1 MVNKNIIRKILNEF
15 LTEQFND
22 YGDIKN
28 VKKLK
33 KDWRKDV
40 TSGTERGITK
50 IKTGL
55 SGNSIKEIVKDL
67 SDKFGISRISY
78 AGRGLNGIA
87 FVADGAKILKL
98 TQDED
103 EIEGIQKIV
112 GKEIPGIVNYY
123 GYEYYPEYNIYG
135 ILMDKAKPISKTEK
149 DIYTTMFYEGA
160 NYSDSDF
167 WDDYDEEYLDN
178 LVNRLE
184 NPEPE
189 DELPPIGISG
199 YFGSDEDDEED
210 EEFDDEDESNYYTP
224 RREKPVSS
232 VNITHDDEDESNYYI
247 PKREKPVSSVNIT
260 YDELIDYIE
269 KYRELLLKLEAN
281 NIATKDLHG
290 ENIGQINGELVHFDV
305 MAF

>member
-67 SDKFGISRISY
+67 SNKFGISRISY
-78 AGRGLNGIA
+78 AGRGYYGMA
-87 FVADGAKILKL
+87 FLVDNNKILKL
-98 TQDED
+98 TQDQD
-103 EIEGIQKIV
+103 EIKGIEKIV

-135 ILMDKAKPISKTEK
+135 ILMDKANPISKTEK

-189 DELPPIGISG
+189 DEIPPIGISG
-199 YFGSDEDDEED
+199 YFGSDEED

-232 VNITHDDEDESNYYI
+232 VNITHD
-247 PKREKPVSSVNIT
+247 
-260 YDELIDYIE
+260 ELIDYIE

-281 NIATKDLHG
+281 DIATKDLHG

>member
-1 MVNKNIIRKILNEF
+1 MKIIISESQYKILNEQLGNF
-15 LTEQFND
+15 
-22 YGDIKN
+22 GDIRN
-28 VKKLK
+28 VKKLR
-33 KDWRKDV
+33 KDWKTDV
-40 TSGTERGITK
+40 LSNTERGIKK
-50 IKTGL
+50 IKQGL
-55 SGNSIKEIVKDL
+55 DGADIKDIVNDL
-67 SDKFGISRISY
+67 SKKFGINKISY
-78 AGRGLNGIA
+78 AGRGYYGIA
-87 FVADGAKILKL
+87 FVADGTKILKL

-103 EIEGIQKIV
+103 EIKGIEKIV

-123 GYEYYPEYNIYG
+123 GYEYYPKYNIYG

-189 DELPPIGISG
+189 DEIPPIGISG
-199 YFGSDEDDEED
+199 YYSSDEDDEED
-210 EEFDDEDESNYYTP
+210 EEF
-224 RREKPVSS
+224 
-232 VNITHDDEDESNYYI
+232 DDEDESNYYI

-281 NIATKDLHG
+281 DIATKDLHG

>member
-1 MVNKNIIRKILNEF
+1 MKIIISESQYKILNEQLGNF
-15 LTEQFND
+15 
-22 YGDIKN
+22 GDIRNIKN
-28 VKKLK
+28 LR
-33 KDWRKDV
+33 KDWKTDV
-40 TSGTERGITK
+40 LTKNERGIKK
-50 IKTGL
+50 IKQGL
-55 SGNSIKEIVKDL
+55 DGADIKDIVNDL
-67 SDKFGISRISY
+67 SKKFGINKISY

-98 TQDED
+98 TQDQD
-103 EIEGIQKIV
+103 EIKGIEKIV

-135 ILMDKAKPISKTEK
+135 ILMDKANPISKIEK

-189 DELPPIGISG
+189 DEIPPIGISG
-199 YFGSDEDDEED
+199 YFGSDEED

-224 RREKPVSS
+224 RREKLVSS
-232 VNITHDDEDESNYYI
+232 VNITH
-247 PKREKPVSSVNIT
+247 
-260 YDELIDYIE
+260 DELIDYIE

-281 NIATKDLHG
+281 DIATKDLHG

>member
-1 MVNKNIIRKILNEF
+1 MKIIITESQYKILNEQLGNF
-15 LTEQFND
+15 
-22 YGDIKN
+22 GDIRNIKN
-28 VKKLK
+28 LR
-33 KDWRKDV
+33 KDWKTDV
-40 TSGTERGITK
+40 LTKNERGIKK
-50 IKTGL
+50 IKQGL
-55 SGNSIKEIVKDL
+55 DGADIKDIVSDL
-67 SDKFGISRISY
+67 SKKFGINKISY
-78 AGRGLNGIA
+78 AGRGYYGIA
-87 FVADGAKILKL
+87 FVADGTKILKL

-103 EIEGIQKIV
+103 EIKGIEKIV

-149 DIYTTMFYEGA
+149 DIYTTMFYMGA

-167 WDDYDEEYLDN
+167 WDDYDEEFLDN
-178 LVNRLE
+178 LVDRLE
-184 NPEPE
+184 SPEPE
-189 DELPPIGISG
+189 DEIPPIGISG
-199 YFGSDEDDEED
+199 YYSSDEDDEED
-210 EEFDDEDESNYYTP
+210 EEF
-224 RREKPVSS
+224 
-232 VNITHDDEDESNYYI
+232 DDEDESNYYI

-281 NIATKDLHG
+281 DIATKDLHG

>member
-15 LTEQFND
+15 VSEQFDD

-40 TSGTERGITK
+40 ISGTERGITK

-55 SGNSIKEIVKDL
+55 SGNSINDIVNDL
-67 SDKFGISRISY
+67 VDKFGIKKIKY
-78 AGRGLNGIA
+78 AGRGYYGMA
-87 FVADGAKILKL
+87 FLVDNNKILKL

-103 EIEGIQKIV
+103 EIKGIEKIV

-123 GYEYYPEYNIYG
+123 GYEFYPKYNIYG
-135 ILMDKAKPISKTEK
+135 ILMDKANTIPKVEK

-167 WDDYDEEYLDN
+167 WDDYDEGNLDN
-178 LVNRLE
+178 LVDRLE
-184 NPEPE
+184 SPEPE

-199 YFGSDEDDEED
+199 YYNNEEDD
-210 EEFDDEDESNYYTP
+210 EFDDEEF
-224 RREKPVSS
+224 
-232 VNITHDDEDESNYYI
+232 DDEDESNYYI
-247 PKREKPVSSVNIT
+247 PKREKPVSSVNVT

-281 NIATKDLHG
+281 DIATKDLHG

>member
-1 MVNKNIIRKILNEF
+1 MRIIITESQYKILNEQLGNF
-15 LTEQFND
+15 
-22 YGDIKN
+22 GDIRNIKN
-28 VKKLK
+28 LR
-33 KDWRKDV
+33 KDWKTDV
-40 TSGTERGITK
+40 LTKNERGIKK
-50 IKTGL
+50 IKQGL
-55 SGNSIKEIVKDL
+55 DGADIKDIVNDL
-67 SDKFGISRISY
+67 SKKFGINKISY

-87 FVADGAKILKL
+87 FVADGTKILKL

-103 EIEGIQKIV
+103 EIKGIEKIV

-149 DIYTTMFYEGA
+149 DIYTTMFYEGS

-189 DELPPIGISG
+189 DEIPPIGISG
-199 YFGSDEDDEED
+199 YFGSDEDDEE
-210 EEFDDEDESNYYTP
+210 EFDDEDESNYYTP
-224 RREKPVSS
+224 R
-232 VNITHDDEDESNYYI
+232 
-247 PKREKPVSSVNIT
+247 REKPVSSVNIT

-269 KYRELLLKLEAN
+269 KYRELLLKLESN
-281 NIATKDLHG
+281 DIATKDLHG

>member
-1 MVNKNIIRKILNEF
+1 MRIIISESQYKILNEQLGNF
-15 LTEQFND
+15 
-22 YGDIKN
+22 GDIRNIKN
-28 VKKLK
+28 LR
-33 KDWRKDV
+33 KDWKTDV
-40 TSGTERGITK
+40 LTKNERGIKK
-50 IKTGL
+50 IKQGL
-55 SGNSIKEIVKDL
+55 DGADIKDIVNDL
-67 SDKFGISRISY
+67 SKKFGINKISY

-103 EIEGIQKIV
+103 EIKGIEKIV

-123 GYEYYPEYNIYG
+123 GYEYYPKYNIYG
-135 ILMDKAKPISKTEK
+135 ILMDKAKPISKIEK

-189 DELPPIGISG
+189 DEIPPIGISG

-224 RREKPVSS
+224 RIEKPVSS
-232 VNITHDDEDESNYYI
+232 V
-247 PKREKPVSSVNIT
+247 KIT

-281 NIATKDLHG
+281 DIATKDLHG

>member
-87 FVADGAKILKL
+87 FVADGTKILKL

-103 EIEGIQKIV
+103 EIKGIEKIV
-112 GKEIPGIVNYY
+112 RKEIPGIVNYY

-135 ILMDKAKPISKTEK
+135 ILMDKANPISKTEK

-189 DELPPIGISG
+189 DEIPPIGISG
-199 YFGSDEDDEED
+199 YYSSDEDDEED
-210 EEFDDEDESNYYTP
+210 EEFDDED
-224 RREKPVSS
+224 
-232 VNITHDDEDESNYYI
+232 DEDNYYI
-247 PKREKPVSSVNIT
+247 PKREKPTPSVSIT
-260 YDELIDYIE
+260 FDELIDYIE
-269 KYRELLLKLEAN
+269 KYRELLLKLEEN
-281 NIATKDLHG
+281 NISTKDLHG

>member
-55 SGNSIKEIVKDL
+55 SGNSINDIVNDL
-67 SDKFGISRISY
+67 VDKFGIKKIKY
-78 AGRGLNGIA
+78 AGRGYYGMA
-87 FVADGAKILKL
+87 FLVDNNKILKL

-103 EIEGIQKIV
+103 EIKGIEKIV

-123 GYEYYPEYNIYG
+123 GYEFYPKYNIYG
-135 ILMDKAKPISKTEK
+135 ILMDKANPIPKVEK

-167 WDDYDEEYLDN
+167 WDDYDDEFLDN
-178 LVNRLE
+178 LVDRLE
-184 NPEPE
+184 SPEPE

-199 YFGSDEDDEED
+199 YFGSDE
-210 EEFDDEDESNYYTP
+210 DDEDESNYYTP

-281 NIATKDLHG
+281 DIATKDLHG

>member
-1 MVNKNIIRKILNEF
+1 MKIIISESQYKILNEQLGNF
-15 LTEQFND
+15 
-22 YGDIKN
+22 GDIRNIKN
-28 VKKLK
+28 LR
-33 KDWRKDV
+33 KDWKTDV
-40 TSGTERGITK
+40 LTQNERGIKK
-50 IKTGL
+50 IKQGL
-55 SGNSIKEIVKDL
+55 DGADIKDIVNDL
-67 SDKFGISRISY
+67 SKKFGINKISY

-87 FVADGAKILKL
+87 FVADGTKILKL

-103 EIEGIQKIV
+103 EIKGIEKIV
-112 GKEIPGIVNYY
+112 GKKIPGIVNYY

-149 DIYTTMFYEGA
+149 DIYTTMFYEGS

-189 DELPPIGISG
+189 DEIPPIGISG
-199 YFGSDEDDEED
+199 YFGSDEDDEE
-210 EEFDDEDESNYYTP
+210 EFDDEDESNYYTP
-224 RREKPVSS
+224 RRK
-232 VNITHDDEDESNYYI
+232 
-247 PKREKPVSSVNIT
+247 KLVSSVNIT

-281 NIATKDLHG
+281 DIATKDLHG

>member
-15 LTEQFND
+15 VSEQFND

-50 IKTGL
+50 IKIGL
-55 SGNSIKEIVKDL
+55 SGNSINDIVNDL
-67 SDKFGISRISY
+67 VDKFGIKKIKY
-78 AGRGLNGIA
+78 AGRGYYGMA
-87 FVADGAKILKL
+87 FLVDNNKILKL

-103 EIEGIQKIV
+103 EIKGIEKIV

-123 GYEYYPEYNIYG
+123 GYEYYPKYNIYG
-135 ILMDKAKPISKTEK
+135 ILMDKANPIPKVEK
-149 DIYTTMFYEGA
+149 DIYTTMFYMGA

-167 WDDYDEEYLDN
+167 WDDYDDEFLDN
-178 LVNRLE
+178 LVDRLE
-184 NPEPE
+184 SPEPE

-199 YFGSDEDDEED
+199 YYSSDEDDEED
-210 EEFDDEDESNYYTP
+210 EEFEDDDDED
-224 RREKPVSS
+224 
-232 VNITHDDEDESNYYI
+232 NYYI

-281 NIATKDLHG
+281 DIATKDLHG

>member
-1 MVNKNIIRKILNEF
+1 MKIIITESQYKILNEQLGNF
-15 LTEQFND
+15 
-22 YGDIKN
+22 GDIRNIKN
-28 VKKLK
+28 LR
-33 KDWRKDV
+33 KDWKTDV
-40 TSGTERGITK
+40 LTKNERGIKK
-50 IKTGL
+50 IKQGL
-55 SGNSIKEIVKDL
+55 DGADIKDIVNDL
-67 SDKFGISRISY
+67 SKKFGINKISY
-78 AGRGLNGIA
+78 AGRGYYGIA
-87 FVADGAKILKL
+87 FVADGTKILKL

-103 EIEGIQKIV
+103 EIKGIEKIV

-149 DIYTTMFYEGA
+149 DIYTTMFYMGA

-167 WDDYDEEYLDN
+167 WDDYDEEFLDN
-178 LVNRLE
+178 LVDRLE
-184 NPEPE
+184 SPEPE
-189 DELPPIGISG
+189 DEIPPIGISG

-210 EEFDDEDESNYYTP
+210 EEFDDEDESNYYIP
-224 RREKPVSS
+224 R
-232 VNITHDDEDESNYYI
+232 
-247 PKREKPVSSVNIT
+247 REKPVSSVNIT

-281 NIATKDLHG
+281 DIATKDLHG

>member
-189 DELPPIGISG
+189 DEIPPIGISG
-199 YFGSDEDDEED
+199 YYSSEED
-210 EEFDDEDESNYYTP
+210 EEFDDEDESNYYIP
-224 RREKPVSS
+224 R
-232 VNITHDDEDESNYYI
+232 
-247 PKREKPVSSVNIT
+247 REKPVSSVNIT

-281 NIATKDLHG
+281 DIATKDLHG

>member
-1 MVNKNIIRKILNEF
+1 MRIIISESQYKILNEQLGNF
-15 LTEQFND
+15 
-22 YGDIKN
+22 GDIRNIKN
-28 VKKLK
+28 LR
-33 KDWRKDV
+33 KDWKTDV
-40 TSGTERGITK
+40 LTQNERGIKK
-50 IKTGL
+50 IKQGL
-55 SGNSIKEIVKDL
+55 DGADIKDIVNDL
-67 SDKFGISRISY
+67 SKKFGINKISY

-87 FVADGAKILKL
+87 FVADGTKILKL

-103 EIEGIQKIV
+103 EIKGIEKIV

-149 DIYTTMFYEGA
+149 DIYTTMFYEGS

-189 DELPPIGISG
+189 DEIPPIGISG
-199 YFGSDEDDEED
+199 YFGSDEDDEE
-210 EEFDDEDESNYYTP
+210 EFDDEDESNYYTP
-224 RREKPVSS
+224 R
-232 VNITHDDEDESNYYI
+232 
-247 PKREKPVSSVNIT
+247 REKPVSSVNIT

-281 NIATKDLHG
+281 DIATKDLHG

>member
-1 MVNKNIIRKILNEF
+1 
-15 LTEQFND
+15 
-22 YGDIKN
+22 
-28 VKKLK
+28 
-33 KDWRKDV
+33 
-40 TSGTERGITK
+40 
-50 IKTGL
+50 
-55 SGNSIKEIVKDL
+55 
-67 SDKFGISRISY
+67 
-78 AGRGLNGIA
+78 
-87 FVADGAKILKL
+87 LKL

-103 EIEGIQKIV
+103 EIKGIEKIV

-135 ILMDKAKPISKTEK
+135 ILMDKANPISKTEK

-189 DELPPIGISG
+189 DEIPPIGISG

-232 VNITHDDEDESNYYI
+232 VNITHD
-247 PKREKPVSSVNIT
+247 
-260 YDELIDYIE
+260 ELIDYIE

-281 NIATKDLHG
+281 DIATKDLHG

>member
-1 MVNKNIIRKILNEF
+1 MKIIITESQYKILNEQLGNF
-15 LTEQFND
+15 
-22 YGDIKN
+22 GDIRNIKN
-28 VKKLK
+28 LRKDWKTDVLTQNERGLK
-33 KDWRKDV
+33 K
-40 TSGTERGITK
+40 
-50 IKTGL
+50 IKLGL
-55 SGNSIKEIVKDL
+55 GGDDIKEIVKDL
-67 SDKFGISRISY
+67 SNKFGISRISY

-87 FVADGAKILKL
+87 FVVDGTKILKL

-103 EIEGIQKIV
+103 EIKGIEKIV

-189 DELPPIGISG
+189 DEIPPIGISG
-199 YFGSDEDDEED
+199 YFGS
-210 EEFDDEDESNYYTP
+210 DDEDESNYYTP

-232 VNITHDDEDESNYYI
+232 VNITHDDEDESNYYT
-247 PKREKPVSSVNIT
+247 PRREKPVSSVNIT
-260 YDELIDYIE
+260 HDELIDYIE

>member
-1 MVNKNIIRKILNEF
+1 MKIIITESQYKILNEQLGNF
-15 LTEQFND
+15 
-22 YGDIKN
+22 GDIRNIKN
-28 VKKLK
+28 LRKDWKTDVLTQNERGLK
-33 KDWRKDV
+33 K
-40 TSGTERGITK
+40 
-50 IKTGL
+50 IKLGL
-55 SGNSIKEIVKDL
+55 GGDDIKEIVKDL
-67 SDKFGISRISY
+67 SNKFGISRISY

-87 FVADGAKILKL
+87 FVVDGTKILKL

-103 EIEGIQKIV
+103 EIKGIEKIV

-135 ILMDKAKPISKTEK
+135 ILMDKANPISKIEK

-247 PKREKPVSSVNIT
+247 PKREKPISSVNIT
-260 YDELIDYIE
+260 RAS
-269 KYRELLLKLEAN
+269 KSS
-281 NIATKDLHG
+281 
-290 ENIGQINGELVHFDV
+290 V
-305 MAF
+305 

>member
-1 MVNKNIIRKILNEF
+1 MKIIITESQYKILNEQLGNF
-15 LTEQFND
+15 
-22 YGDIKN
+22 GDIRNIKN
-28 VKKLK
+28 LR
-33 KDWRKDV
+33 KDWKTDV
-40 TSGTERGITK
+40 LTKNERGIKK
-50 IKTGL
+50 IKQGL
-55 SGNSIKEIVKDL
+55 DGADIKDIVSDL
-67 SDKFGISRISY
+67 SKKFGINKISY
-78 AGRGLNGIA
+78 AGRGYYGIA
-87 FVADGAKILKL
+87 FVADGIKILKL

-103 EIEGIQKIV
+103 EIKGIEKIV

-135 ILMDKAKPISKTEK
+135 ILMDKAKPISKIEK

-167 WDDYDEEYLDN
+167 WDDYDEEFLDN
-178 LVNRLE
+178 LVDRLE

-189 DELPPIGISG
+189 DEIPPIGITG
-199 YFGSDEDDEED
+199 YYSSDED

-224 RREKPVSS
+224 RIEKPVSS

-247 PKREKPVSSVNIT
+247 PKREKLVSSVNIT
-260 YDELIDYIE
+260 YDELIEYIE

-281 NIATKDLHG
+281 DIATKDLHG

>member
-1 MVNKNIIRKILNEF
+1 MTNRNIIRKVLNEF

-40 TSGTERGITK
+40 ISGTERGITK

-55 SGNSIKEIVKDL
+55 SGNSINDIVNDL
-67 SDKFGISRISY
+67 VDKFGIKKIKY
-78 AGRGLNGIA
+78 AGRGYYGMA
-87 FVADGAKILKL
+87 FLVDNNKILKL
-98 TQDED
+98 TQDQD
-103 EIEGIQKIV
+103 EIKGIEKIV

-123 GYEYYPEYNIYG
+123 GYEFYPKYNIYG
-135 ILMDKAKPISKTEK
+135 ILMDKANPIPKVEK
-149 DIYTTMFYEGA
+149 DIYTTMFYMGA

-167 WDDYDEEYLDN
+167 WDDYDDEFLDN
-178 LVNRLE
+178 LVDRLE
-184 NPEPE
+184 SPEPE
-189 DELPPIGISG
+189 DELPAIGISG
-199 YFGSDEDDEED
+199 YYSNEED
-210 EEFDDEDESNYYTP
+210 EEFDDEEF
-224 RREKPVSS
+224 
-232 VNITHDDEDESNYYI
+232 DDEDDSNYYI

-269 KYRELLLKLEAN
+269 KYRELLMKLEEN
-281 NIATKDLHG
+281 NISTKDLHG

>member
-1 MVNKNIIRKILNEF
+1 MKIIISESQYKILNEQLGNF
-15 LTEQFND
+15 
-22 YGDIKN
+22 GDIRN
-28 VKKLK
+28 VKKLR
-33 KDWRKDV
+33 KDWKTDV
-40 TSGTERGITK
+40 LTQNERGLKK
-50 IKTGL
+50 IKLGL
-55 SGNSIKEIVKDL
+55 GGDDIKDIVKDL

-78 AGRGLNGIA
+78 AGRGYYGIA
-87 FVADGAKILKL
+87 FVADGTKILKL

-103 EIEGIQKIV
+103 EIKGIEKIV

-135 ILMDKAKPISKTEK
+135 ILMDKAKPISKIEK

-189 DELPPIGISG
+189 DEIPPIGISG
-199 YFGSDEDDEED
+199 YFGSDEED
-210 EEFDDEDESNYYTP
+210 EEFDDEDESNYYIP
-224 RREKPVSS
+224 KREKPVSS
-232 VNITHDDEDESNYYI
+232 VNITHDDEDESNYYT
-247 PKREKPVSSVNIT
+247 PRREKPVSSVNIT

-269 KYRELLLKLEAN
+269 KYRELLLKLESN
-281 NIATKDLHG
+281 DIATKDLHG

>member
-15 LTEQFND
+15 VSEQFDD

-40 TSGTERGITK
+40 ISGTERGITK

-55 SGNSIKEIVKDL
+55 SGNSINDIVNDL
-67 SDKFGISRISY
+67 VDKFGIKKIKY
-78 AGRGLNGIA
+78 AGRGYYGMA
-87 FVADGAKILKL
+87 FLVDNNKILKL
-98 TQDED
+98 TQDQD
-103 EIEGIQKIV
+103 EIKGIEKIV

-123 GYEYYPEYNIYG
+123 GYEFYPKYNIYG
-135 ILMDKAKPISKTEK
+135 ILMDKANPIPKTEK
-149 DIYTTMFYEGA
+149 DIYTTMFYMGA

-167 WDDYDEEYLDN
+167 WDDYDDEFLDN
-178 LVNRLE
+178 LVDRLE
-184 NPEPE
+184 SPEPE

-199 YFGSDEDDEED
+199 YYSNDEDDEED
-210 EEFDDEDESNYYTP
+210 EEFDD
-224 RREKPVSS
+224 
-232 VNITHDDEDESNYYI
+232 DDEDNYYI
-247 PKREKPVSSVNIT
+247 PKREKPTPSVSIT
-260 YDELIDYIE
+260 FDELIDYIE
-269 KYRELLLKLEAN
+269 KYRELLLKLEEN
-281 NIATKDLHG
+281 NISTKDLHG

>member
-1 MVNKNIIRKILNEF
+1 MTNRTIIKQILNQF
-15 LTEQFND
+15 LTEQLGNF
-22 YGDIKN
+22 GDIRNIKN
-28 VKKLK
+28 LRKDWKTDVLTQNERGLK
-33 KDWRKDV
+33 KIKLGLGGDDIKD
-40 TSGTERGITK
+40 
-50 IKTGL
+50 
-55 SGNSIKEIVKDL
+55 IVKDL

-87 FVADGAKILKL
+87 FVADGTKILKL

-149 DIYTTMFYEGA
+149 DIYTTMFYEGS

-189 DELPPIGISG
+189 DEIPPIGISG

-232 VNITHDDEDESNYYI
+232 VNIT
-247 PKREKPVSSVNIT
+247 

-281 NIATKDLHG
+281 DIATKDLHG
-290 ENIGQINGELVHFDV
+290 ENIGQINGELVHLDV

>member
-1 MVNKNIIRKILNEF
+1 MRIIISESQYKILNEQLGNF
-15 LTEQFND
+15 
-22 YGDIKN
+22 GDIRNIKN
-28 VKKLK
+28 LR
-33 KDWRKDV
+33 KDWKTDV
-40 TSGTERGITK
+40 LTQNERGIKK
-50 IKTGL
+50 IKQGL
-55 SGNSIKEIVKDL
+55 DGADIKDIVNDL
-67 SDKFGISRISY
+67 SKKFGINKISY

-87 FVADGAKILKL
+87 FVADGTKILKL

-103 EIEGIQKIV
+103 EIKGIEKII

-189 DELPPIGISG
+189 DEIPPIGISG
-199 YFGSDEDDEED
+199 YFGSDEDDEE
-210 EEFDDEDESNYYTP
+210 EF
-224 RREKPVSS
+224 
-232 VNITHDDEDESNYYI
+232 DDEDESNYYI

-269 KYRELLLKLEAN
+269 KYRELLLKLESN
-281 NIATKDLHG
+281 DIATKDLHG

>member
-1 MVNKNIIRKILNEF
+1 MKIIISENQYKILNEQLGNF
-15 LTEQFND
+15 
-22 YGDIKN
+22 GDIRNIKN
-28 VKKLK
+28 LR
-33 KDWRKDV
+33 KDWKTDV
-40 TSGTERGITK
+40 LSNTERGIKK
-50 IKTGL
+50 IKQGL
-55 SGNSIKEIVKDL
+55 DGTDIKDIVSDL
-67 SDKFGISRISY
+67 SKKFGINKISY
-78 AGRGLNGIA
+78 AGRGYYGIA
-87 FVADGAKILKL
+87 FVADGTKILKL

-103 EIEGIQKIV
+103 EIKGIEKIV

-189 DELPPIGISG
+189 DEIPPIGISG
-199 YFGSDEDDEED
+199 YFGSDE
-210 EEFDDEDESNYYTP
+210 DDEDESNYYTP

-232 VNITHDDEDESNYYI
+232 VNITHDDEDESNYYT
-247 PKREKPVSSVNIT
+247 PRREKPVSSVNIT
-260 YDELIDYIE
+260 HDELIDYIE

-281 NIATKDLHG
+281 DIATKDLHG

>member
-1 MVNKNIIRKILNEF
+1 MKIIITESQYKILNEQLGNF
-15 LTEQFND
+15 
-22 YGDIKN
+22 GDIRNIKN
-28 VKKLK
+28 LR
-33 KDWRKDV
+33 KDWKTDV
-40 TSGTERGITK
+40 LTKNERGIKK
-50 IKTGL
+50 IKQGL
-55 SGNSIKEIVKDL
+55 DGADIKDIVSDL
-67 SDKFGISRISY
+67 SKKFGINKISY
-78 AGRGLNGIA
+78 AGRGYYGIA
-87 FVADGAKILKL
+87 FVADGIKILKL

-103 EIEGIQKIV
+103 EIKGIEKIV

-135 ILMDKAKPISKTEK
+135 ILMDKAKPISKIEK

-167 WDDYDEEYLDN
+167 WDDYDEEFLDN
-178 LVNRLE
+178 LVDRLE
-184 NPEPE
+184 SPEPE
-189 DELPPIGISG
+189 DELPPIGITG
-199 YFGSDEDDEED
+199 YYSSDED

-224 RREKPVSS
+224 RIEKPVSS

-247 PKREKPVSSVNIT
+247 PKREKLVSSVNIT
-260 YDELIDYIE
+260 YDELIEYIE

-281 NIATKDLHG
+281 DIATKDLHG